1 MNSPTRLSKAIKYA
15 LFASFTTSILTIPAM
30 AAEKDKVEEVERIA
44 VIGSRIKK
52 AEFSNA
58 APVYVISAKDAMKSG
73 VKTVAELLQST
84 SMANGQQFDG
94 SFNSNAGGSNASEPP
109 PSGGVGS
116 SNVGLRGLGPERTL
130 ILINSRRLGS
140 SGVRGAPSQPD
151 LSLIPINMVDRVE
164 IITEGASSIYG
175 ADAVAGVI
183 NIILKDSFD
192 GFEVSGN
199 ISGTENGG
207 GETADFS
214 FITGYEDEKSKF
226 AISVSYYERKRIA
239 VKDRTDCIRKIYKD
253 ESGKK
258 TSVCSSRFWDNSILE
273 LTGYY
278 PQNPNGFAMFY
289 TPGQTDLGVPNYSSS
304 YGIPVPNDPNIM
316 LTSDGQLNRRIYD
329 GNYHDGK
336 DRLNADLIQPVTRF
350 TVAANGSYMPDWWGG
365 NEEIFYETYFF
376 HRHLKNRAT
385 NEQIF
390 PGIAGMIPHED
401 ANGNLVVNNNGSLH
415 LVDNP
420 LNPFPVEVSN
430 IVTLEDLPQERTVEL
445 NHFRFVTGL
454 RGEFTSEWLNDNNWS
469 YEGFI
474 SYDRGMGKQS
484 QPVMNESNLA
494 LTLGTL
500 RLDVDGNPICG
511 ISVPSGLGFIT
522 SNNCV
527 PVDFF
532 APSIFNGG
540 EYGGGTF
547 ATQAER
553 DFLIGTR
560 MNSTTVEQT
569 IASAFA
575 TGDVFEFNGGGSAT
589 VAFGVEY
596 RRDRI
601 NSAADML
608 GATGL
613 VAAEN
618 PLSEGATIGDREVG
632 DIFGEIS
639 LPIAIDQDWANLFEV
654 ELALRY
660 TDESNFGDEMT
671 NRARVTYKPVEELL
685 FSASYGTSFRAP
697 NLREQFLASQFGGVS
712 GSADPCAVSESLQTN
727 GAYDPSKE
735 TRSQNIL
742 DNCTAQGADYT
753 LIGTSGVPSIPTVSE
768 GNAADLKPETSK
780 NITASFKWTPTF
792 DNGFEFDFGIT
803 YFSLVIE
810 DTILIPS
817 AAKILKD
824 CFDSANLS
832 HSLCPRIQR
841 NVGDKAAQLNF
852 PTLIDTSFFN
862 QGEETSKGIDIV
874 THFATSLDDVF
885 GMPVRL
891 NWDNQYTLQ
900 TERERTLSAEDA
912 SEDLLKDFGTP
923 EHRLVTSLNLTSGD
937 WNWLIR
943 AKYMSGTHAADD
955 ISDTAHCNDFITNEH
970 LVGKPKTVPVCSA
983 PSAIYFDTSLT
994 YSVDK
999 FVVTAGIKNL
1009 LDKAPEMIDISAGSN
1024 RGNLVTSSGYDLYGR
1039 SFFLNT
1045 SYKF

>member
-1 MNSPTRLSKAIKYA
+1 MNSPTILSKAIKYA
-15 LFASFTTSILTIPAM
+15 LFASMSTSILAIPAM
-30 AAEKDKVEEVERIA
+30 AAEEPKVEEIERIA

-58 APVYVISAKDAMKSG
+58 APIYVISAKDAMKSG

-84 SMANGQQFDG
+84 SMVNGQQFNS

-130 ILINSRRLGS
+130 ILINSRRLGA

-151 LSLIPINMVDRVE
+151 LSLIPINMIDRVE

-183 NIILKDSFD
+183 NIILKESYD
-192 GFEVSGN
+192 GFEISGN
-199 ISGTENGG
+199 ISGTEHGG
-207 GETADFS
+207 GETADIS
-214 FITGYEDEKSKF
+214 FITGYEGEKSKF
-226 AISVSYYERKRIA
+226 AISMTYFERKRIA

-273 LTGYY
+273 LTEYY

-289 TPGQTDLGVPNYSSS
+289 TPGQTDLGVMDYSSS
-304 YGIPVPNDPNIM
+304 HGIGIPTDPNIA

-329 GNYHDGK
+329 DNYHDGK

-350 TVAANGSYMPDWWGG
+350 TVAANGTFMPEWWGG
-365 NEEIFYETYFF
+365 NEEIFYEAYFF
-376 HRHLKNRAT
+376 HRHLKNKAS
-385 NEQIF
+385 NEQIY
-390 PGIAGMIPHED
+390 PGVAGMIPHED
-401 ANGNLVVNNNGSLH
+401 ANGNLVVNGDGSLN

-430 IVTLEDLPQERTVEL
+430 IVTLEDLPQERKVEL

-454 RGEFTSEWLNDNNWS
+454 RGDFTSEWLNDNNWS
-469 YEGFI
+469 YETFI
-474 SYDRGMGKQS
+474 SYDRGVGKQS
-484 QPVMNESNLA
+484 QPVMNETNLS

-500 RLDVDGNPICG
+500 RLDVNGNPICG
-511 ISVPSGLGFIT
+511 INVPSGLGFIT

-532 APSIFNGG
+532 APSIFTGG

-547 ATQAER
+547 ATQAEK

-575 TGDVFEFNGGGSAT
+575 TGDLFEFNSGGSAT
-589 VAFGVEY
+589 VAFGMEY

-601 NSAADML
+601 SSAADML

-632 DIFGEIS
+632 DIFGEIA
-639 LPIAIDQDWANLFEV
+639 LPIAVDQDWADLFEV

-660 TDESNFGDEMT
+660 TDESQFGDKVT
-671 NRARVTYKPVEELL
+671 NRTRVTYKPTEDIL

-712 GSADPCAVSESLQTN
+712 GSADPCAVAEALQTD
-727 GAYDPSKE
+727 GVYDASKDNR
-735 TRSQNIL
+735 TQNVL

-768 GNAADLKPETSK
+768 GKAEDLKPETSK
-780 NITASFKWTPTF
+780 NKTVSFKWTPTF
-792 DNGFEFDFGIT
+792 DNGYEFDFGIT
-803 YFSLVIE
+803 YFSLVVE

-824 CFDSANLS
+824 CFESPNMS
-832 HSLCPRIQR
+832 HSFCSRIER
-841 NVGDKAAQLNF
+841 NAGNKAPQLNF
-852 PTLIDTSFFN
+852 PTLVDTSFIN
-862 QGEETSKGIDIV
+862 QGEETSKGYDVV
-874 THFATSLDDVF
+874 THLATNLGDVF
-885 GMPVRL
+885 GMPIRL

-900 TERERTLSAEDA
+900 TERERTITLGDEPEDM
-912 SEDLLKDFGTP
+912 LKDFGTP
-923 EHRLVTSLNLTSGD
+923 EHRLVSILNFTSGD
-937 WNWLIR
+937 WNLLMR
-943 AKYMSGTHAADD
+943 AKYMSATHAADD
-955 ISDTAHCNDFITNEH
+955 ISDTANCNDFIVNED
-970 LVGKPKTVPVCSA
+970 LVGKPMTVPVCSA

-994 YSVDK
+994 YSADD
-999 FVVTAGIKNL
+999 FVVTAGINNV

-1024 RGNLVTSSGYDLYGR
+1024 RGNLVTSSGYDLFGR
-1039 SFFLNT
+1039 SFFLNA